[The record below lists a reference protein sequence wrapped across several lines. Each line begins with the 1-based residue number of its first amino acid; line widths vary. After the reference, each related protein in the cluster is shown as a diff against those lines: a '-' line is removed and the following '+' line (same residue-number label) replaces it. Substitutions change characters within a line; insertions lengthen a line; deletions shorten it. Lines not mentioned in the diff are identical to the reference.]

1 MTEMLDQLLVLQ
13 VVLPGADPLSL
24 PAPPII
30 FLFLLHLTFSL
41 HLIAMNFTVG
51 GSILLSINSF
61 RKSENLA
68 KLSRFLQF
76 FLPIS
81 MAFTITLG
89 VAPLLFVQVLYGQIF
104 FTTSILMAWIWLF
117 LLAALMVAYYGLYFY
132 QFKHQE
138 SRLARK
144 WAPLVST
151 VLLLVIALIF
161 VMNFKMFFMAEE
173 WKSIYHGASS
183 GFFLNLTHPQVW
195 PSMVH
200 YLLAMMAFAGL
211 LTILH
216 GWAKR
221 KVDKDYSNW
230 AIKFGGTLF
239 IVHTALQ
246 FLAGSWLLLV
256 LPRELMRAFMFK
268 QAYPTVL
275 LFTGMGLALL
285 AIITMF
291 WAIRKRSYGLPLVLT
306 MIFSVVIIGSMSL
319 VRGYVRNYFI
329 SDFLDLGSFEVAPQW
344 DTMILFAV
352 LFLGGLVTVGWMI
365 YQIFKGGKP
374 GEANAGT

>member
-1 MTEMLDQLLVLQ
+1 MFDQLTAMQ

-30 FLFLLHLTFSL
+30 FLFLLYLTFSL
-41 HLIAMNFTVG
+41 HMIAMNFTVG
-51 GSILLSINSF
+51 GSIFLTINSF
-61 RKSENLA
+61 RKSENLK
-68 KLSRFLQF
+68 KLSKFLQF

-89 VAPLLFVQVLYGQIF
+89 VAPLLFVQVLYGQIL

-117 LLAALMVAYYGLYFY
+117 LLAALMVAYYGLYFH
-132 QFKHQE
+132 QLKHRE
-138 SRLARK
+138 STLARK

-151 VLLLVIALIF
+151 LLLLLIALIF
-161 VMNFKMFFMAEE
+161 LMNFKMFFRAEE
-173 WKSIYHGASS
+173 WKSIYHSAAS

-200 YLLAMMAFAGL
+200 YLLAIMAFAGL
-211 LTILH
+211 LVILH

-221 KVDKDYSNW
+221 KVDEDYSRW

-246 FLAGSWLLLV
+246 FLAGTWMLLV
-256 LPRELMRAFMFK
+256 LPRELMLTFMFR
-268 QAYPTVL
+268 QTYPTAL
-275 LFTGMGLALL
+275 LFTGMGLAVL

-291 WAIRKRSYGLPLVLT
+291 WAIRKRSYGFPLVLT
-306 MIFSVVIIGSMSL
+306 MIFSIVIIGSMSL
-319 VRGYVRNYFI
+319 VRGYVRDYFI
-329 SDFLDLGSFEVAPQW
+329 SGFLDLGSFEVAPQW

-352 LFLGGLVTVGWMI
+352 LLVAGLATVGWMI
-365 YQIFKGGKP
+365 SQIVKGGKP
-374 GEANAGT
+374 GEVNAGT